1 MTHANHFLSSCSH
14 RERIPLM
21 NSAKQSLSWGEL
33 PSSVAYI
40 GTGQLM
46 GWGLRAI
53 EIRNVDTGHLD
64 GVFMYGKAFDRLPG
78 AECLF

>member
-1 MTHANHFLSSCSH
+1 MTHVHHFYPHFHLSH
-14 RERIPLM
+14 
-21 NSAKQSLSWGEL
+21 AKQSLSWGEL

-64 GVFMYGKAFDRLPG
+64 GVFMYRYAFISHL
-78 AECLF
+78 